1 MYAPKAFLQ
10 LGIAGH
16 SWGPA
21 YAQAPAYKALSV
33 LFPEKLL
40 SRVGGICIHRWRPG
54 THYLKW
60 LFVWDS
66 ALVFVATSHLNDKD
80 AFVGRARWHRAL
92 RGCAPLPTPPPHTP
106 SLPPGWLWWA
116 RGETEVP
123 LCPHIRKQRDR
134 RNSSFL

>member
-16 SWGPA
+16 SWGLA
-21 YAQAPAYKALSV
+21 YAQALAYKALSV

-54 THYLKW
+54 THYPKW

-66 ALVFVATSHLNDKD
+66 ALLFVATSHLNDKD
-80 AFVGRARWHRAL
+80 AFVGRADGTEPSEAVS
-92 RGCAPLPTPPPHTP
+92 PPHTP